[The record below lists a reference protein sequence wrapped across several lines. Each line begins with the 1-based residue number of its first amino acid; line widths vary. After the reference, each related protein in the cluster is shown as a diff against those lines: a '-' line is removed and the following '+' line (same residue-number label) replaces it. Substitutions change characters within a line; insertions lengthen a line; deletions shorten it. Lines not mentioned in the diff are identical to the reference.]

1 MPQPVKKLFGTVQF
15 KKSEP
20 EGSVK
25 QVVSTINE
33 QKDRIEKIIAEQCI
47 DFLDVELVQLDS
59 R

>member
-25 QVVSTINE
+25 QVVSTVNE

-47 DFLDVELVQLDS
+47 D
-59 R
+59 